1 MDKDR
6 CLGGWTKIVKIRIG
20 EGRLKCLI
28 AYEYS
33 VHELVEL
40 LT

>member
-1 MDKDR
+1 MDKDM

>member
-1 MDKDR
+1 MDKDM
-6 CLGGWTKIVKIRIG
+6 CLGGWTKIVKLGIG
-20 EGRLKCLI
+20 EGRLNCLI

-33 VHELVEL
+33 LHELVEL